1 MIIDTYRFTC
11 KNVDD
16 KQNMHLD
23 DYEVFDEYDDN
34 IEPQTN
40 GKQEMPAAK

>member
-1 MIIDTYRFTC
+1 MIDTDPILRETI
-11 KNVDD
+11 DD